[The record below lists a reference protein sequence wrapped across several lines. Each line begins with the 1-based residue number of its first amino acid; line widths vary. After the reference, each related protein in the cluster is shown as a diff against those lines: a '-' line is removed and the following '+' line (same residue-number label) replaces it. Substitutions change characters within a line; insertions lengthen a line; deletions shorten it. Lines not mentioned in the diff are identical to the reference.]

1 MPTHRTCYGRAKAES
16 KEVRPTQR
24 QAEQPSIGSPPSD
37 EAEQGSGEH
46 AQPVQAVQAL
56 GQMVQSPFA
65 TCQAAEPALPKVPVQ
80 EDHQEE
86 EEPALPVSPVQE
98 ESAVLQLGNIDKTST
113 GADPPPVWI
122 LSHPVETALT
132 CDEHMDAKP
141 GQAPLHASGF
151 SP

>member
-1 MPTHRTCYGRAKAES
+1 
-16 KEVRPTQR
+16 
-24 QAEQPSIGSPPSD
+24 
-37 EAEQGSGEH
+37 
-46 AQPVQAVQAL
+46 
-56 GQMVQSPFA
+56 MVQSPFA
-65 TCQAAEPALPKVPVQ
+65 TCQATAPALPEVLVQEVNQEETEPGLPEVPVK
-80 EDHQEE
+80 EE
-86 EEPALPVSPVQE
+86 G
-98 ESAVLQLGNIDKTST
+98 SAVLQPENAKETST